1 MNSPRLW
8 RTIWIVPAFTTVVI
22 LGYTYHIESD
32 FAGSFR
38 FLFARVGL
46 FACMFVVYY
55 VLLQSLDTVRAQAVL
70 EEKARSGAQMLA
82 LQRKQY
88 ELLAKRIEEIRTAR
102 HDLRQHLT
110 LIQSYL
116 DSGDKQAL
124 TDYVTAYGKT
134 LPSDTVD
141 LYCHNQ
147 AVNAIVAY
155 YGEEAKKQGV
165 TFETELDLPRRLFV
179 AEPDLCVVVGNLLE
193 NALEA
198 LRWSGD
204 GAFIRMQAK
213 IRDGEELVL
222 TMDNG
227 PVPRPEFEDGMIVSA
242 KHEGHGIGTQS
253 VKRVADHYDG
263 VVNFS
268 WKDQVFY
275 ASVYLRGHAVK

>member
-1 MNSPRLW
+1 MLEVNSPRLW

-55 VLLQSLDTVRAQAVL
+55 VLLQSLDTVRAQAVP

-134 LPSDTVD
+134 LPSDTVE

-165 TFETELDLPRRLFV
+165 TFETELDLPRQAFCGGAGLVCGGR
-179 AEPDLCVVVGNLLE
+179 EPVGE
-193 NALEA
+193 RA
-198 LRWSGD
+198 G
-204 GAFIRMQAK
+204 G
-213 IRDGEELVL
+213 
-222 TMDNG
+222 
-227 PVPRPEFEDGMIVSA
+227 
-242 KHEGHGIGTQS
+242 
-253 VKRVADHYDG
+253 
-263 VVNFS
+263 
-268 WKDQVFY
+268 
-275 ASVYLRGHAVK
+275 ASVGWRRRVYSDAG